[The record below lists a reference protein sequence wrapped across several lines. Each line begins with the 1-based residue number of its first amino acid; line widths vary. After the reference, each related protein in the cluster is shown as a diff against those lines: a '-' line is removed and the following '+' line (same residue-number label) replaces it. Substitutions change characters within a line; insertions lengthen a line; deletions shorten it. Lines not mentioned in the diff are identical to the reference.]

1 MRVVRRT
8 TRADAAQPQREWF
21 SKERI
26 MAAQSLMLDLGTPAP
41 DFSLPDTEGNTTAL
55 ADFAQSK
62 ALLVAFL
69 CNHCPFVK
77 HILPAF
83 VDFARTYLPKGLAV
97 VAVSVND
104 VKAYPDDA
112 PAKMADLARSLD
124 FSFPYLYDETQDS
137 ALAYKAMC
145 TPDFFLFDSAR
156 KLAYRGQFD
165 SSSPGR
171 SIPVTGADMRVAAD
185 AVLAG
190 RPAPAD
196 QRPSIGCSIKWK
208 PGKAPTWA

>member
-8 TRADAAQPQREWF
+8 ARANIRNHSANPC

-26 MAAQSLMLDLGTPAP
+26 MAAQSLMQDLGTPAP
-41 DFSLPDTEGNTTAL
+41 DFSLPDTEGNTTTL

-83 VDFARTYLPKGLAV
+83 ADFAREYLPKGLAV
-97 VAVSVND
+97 VAISVND

-112 PAKMADLARSLD
+112 PAKMAELARSLN

-145 TPDFFLFDSAR
+145 TPDFFLFDAAR

-171 SIPVTGADMRVAAD
+171 SIPVTGVDMRAAAD

-190 RPAPAD
+190 RPPPGD
-196 QRPSIGCSIKWK
+196 QLPSIGCSIKWK
-208 PGKAPTWA
+208 PEKAPDWA

>member
-1 MRVVRRT
+1 
-8 TRADAAQPQREWF
+8 
-21 SKERI
+21 
-26 MAAQSLMLDLGTPAP
+26 MAAQSLMLDLETPAP
-41 DFSLPDTEGNTTAL
+41 DFSLPDTEGNTKAL

-83 VDFARTYLPKGLAV
+83 VDFAREYRPKGLAT
-97 VAVSVND
+97 VAISVND

-112 PAKMADLARSLD
+112 PAKMAELARKLD
-124 FSFPYLYDETQDS
+124 ISFPYLYDETQDS
-137 ALAYKAMC
+137 ARAHRAIC
-145 TPDFFLFDSAR
+145 TPDFFLFDAAR

-171 SIPVTGADMRVAAD
+171 SIPVTGVDMRAAAD

-190 RPAPAD
+190 RPAPTD
-196 QRPSIGCSIKWK
+196 QRPSMGCSIKWK
-208 PGKAPTWA
+208 PGTAPDWA